1 MVTRLFHKQEKTM
14 KKNLWAML
22 MAVLMIPTSSIVFT
36 ACGNDDD
43 EKETETAGNAIE
55 NNGNNTGANVDYTAT
70 TSVKTAT
77 LTMTSTGYGSSN
89 DGNVTIYEDFS
100 YKYQLSLLDGRMML
114 YPYIRTNGYWTV
126 NGETNYG
133 NSSYLRNINIQ
144 GRGKISSITDVNEKV
159 ALDGSLKKTDWPV
172 AQPKHG
178 YAACYRTENGTLNLR
193 LYISDYKLDSEGTLQ
208 SITVQYQL
216 F

>member
-1 MVTRLFHKQEKTM
+1 
-14 KKNLWAML
+14 ML
-22 MAVLMIPTSSIVFT
+22 LAILTISASSIAFT

-43 EKETETAGNAIE
+43 ENETKTAGNSSE
-55 NNGNNTGANVDYTAT
+55 NNGNNTEAKVDYTAT

-77 LTMTSTGYGSSN
+77 LTKTSMYGAST
-89 DGNVTIYEDFS
+89 DGNVTIYEDFT

-114 YPYIRTNGYWTV
+114 YPYIRTNGYWDV
-126 NGETNYG
+126 NGETSWG
-133 NSSYLRNINIQ
+133 SYHSFFNINIQ
-144 GRGKISSITDVNEKV
+144 GRGKISTISEVNEKV
-159 ALDGSLKKTDWPV
+159 DLVWSLKYDDWPV